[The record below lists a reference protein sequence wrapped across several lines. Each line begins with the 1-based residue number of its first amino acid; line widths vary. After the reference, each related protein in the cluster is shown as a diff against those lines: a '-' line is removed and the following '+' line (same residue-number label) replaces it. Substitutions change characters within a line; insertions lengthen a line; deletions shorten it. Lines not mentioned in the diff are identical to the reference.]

1 MSVRRKTVLT
11 GRKTLFRQCDIC
23 EKSIVTTADTP
34 FIRQV
39 LREGRQITVYYC
51 SESCK
56 KSSYKYISWFDGRA
70 EERRKERENKRDV
83 REKNRRYYLAHANE
97 MRERARVY
105 RLNHPEEVAA
115 NNAYNK
121 QKRKLL
127 EAG

>member
-23 EKSIVTTADTP
+23 GKSIVTTADTP

-39 LREGRQITVYYC
+39 LREGRQLTVYYC

-56 KSSYKYISWFDGRA
+56 KASYKYVSWFDGRA
-70 EERRKERENKRDV
+70 EERRKERKNKRDV
-83 REKNRRYYLAHANE
+83 REKNRRYYAAHADAE
-97 MRERARVY
+97 RERARIY

-121 QKRKLL
+121 KKRKLL
-127 EAG
+127 EAW

>member
-23 EKSIVTTADTP
+23 GKSIVTTADTP

-83 REKNRRYYLAHANE
+83 REKNRRYYATHADE
-97 MRERARVY
+97 LKEKKRAY
-105 RLNHPEEVAA
+105 RLAYPGEEAS

-121 QKRKLL
+121 RKRKLL